1 MSRST
6 RGTGTH
12 LVDPET
18 SRQGDGAASAI
29 SPDTIDPR
37 EPVGSVEA
45 RSPWRMAARRFR
57 KHKMAMISLVVLI
70 MIVLL
75 AFVGGAMW
83 HYKYNV
89 YYNDLSVPPSWK
101 HPFGTDS
108 TGYDTFSEVLRGTQR
123 SLEIAM
129 FVSVS
134 STIVGTIY
142 GAISGYAGGVVD
154 SIMMRIVDLFL
165 TFPIIA
171 VAAVLTHNIGP
182 KANGWFWISV
192 VLSAL
197 TWPYVG
203 RVVRGNALA
212 VREKEYIEAAH
223 ALGASRTRV
232 VFRHVVPNVISVVIV
247 IFTILVATSILAE
260 TALSFVGFG
269 VAAPDT
275 SLGLLVS
282 QAQTAVET
290 RPWLFYFPGLFI
302 ILIALTA
309 NFIGDGL
316 RDALDPTA
324 SKGRS

>member
-1 MSRST
+1 
-6 RGTGTH
+6 
-12 LVDPET
+12 
-18 SRQGDGAASAI
+18 
-29 SPDTIDPR
+29 
-37 EPVGSVEA
+37 
-45 RSPWRMAARRFR
+45 
-57 KHKMAMISLVVLI
+57 
-70 MIVLL
+70 
-75 AFVGGAMW
+75 
-83 HYKYNV
+83 
-89 YYNDLSVPPSWK
+89 
-101 HPFGTDS
+101 
-108 TGYDTFSEVLRGTQR
+108 
-123 SLEIAM
+123 
-129 FVSVS
+129 VSIS

-182 KANGWFWISV
+182 KANGWVWISV
-192 VLSAL
+192 VLASL

-212 VREKEYIEAAH
+212 VREREYIEAAH
-223 ALGASRTRV
+223 ALGATRTRTV
-232 VFRHVVPNVISVVIV
+232 LRHVVPNVISVVIV

-275 SLGLLVS
+275 SLGLLVNN
-282 QAQTAVET
+282 AQTAVAT
-290 RPWLFYFPGLFI
+290 RPWLFYFPGIFI

-324 SKGRS
+324 SKGRA

>member
-1 MSRST
+1 M
-6 RGTGTH
+6 
-12 LVDPET
+12 
-18 SRQGDGAASAI
+18 

-37 EPVGSVEA
+37 EPVGSIEA
-45 RSPWRMAARRFR
+45 RSLWRMSARRFR
-57 KHKMAMISLVVLI
+57 KHKMAMISLVVLL

-75 AFVGGAMW
+75 AFVGGSLW

-89 YYNDLSVPPSWK
+89 FSQSVADLNRPPSLK

-123 SLEIAM
+123 SLEIAA
-129 FVSVS
+129 FVSIS

-182 KANGWFWISV
+182 KANGWFWISM
-192 VLSAL
+192 VLAAL

-212 VREKEYIEAAH
+212 IREKEYIEAAH

-232 VFRHVVPNVISVVIV
+232 VFRHVVPNVVSIVIV

>member
-1 MSRST
+1 MSRAP
-6 RGTGTH
+6 RDVPVR

-18 SRQGDGAASAI
+18 SRQGDGAAPAT
-29 SPDTIDPR
+29 DVDRIDPR
-37 EPVGSVEA
+37 EPVGTLQI
-45 RSPWRMAARRFR
+45 RSPWRMAVRRFR
-57 KHKMAMISLVVLI
+57 AHKMAMLSLILLV

-75 AFVGGAMW
+75 AFIGGALW
-83 HYKYNV
+83 HYKYNI
-89 YYNDLSVPPSWK
+89 YSNDLSFKPSLK

-108 TGYDTFSEVLRGTQR
+108 TGFDTFSQVLRGTQR

-129 FVSVS
+129 FVSIS

-142 GAISGYAGGVVD
+142 GAVSGYAGGMVD
-154 SIMMRIVDLFL
+154 SFMMRVVDLFL

-182 KANGWFWISV
+182 KANGWFWISMI
-192 VLSAL
+192 LASL
-197 TWPYVG
+197 TWPYVA

-212 VREKEYIEAAH
+212 IREKEYIEAAH

-269 VAAPDT
+269 VQPPDT
-275 SLGLLVS
+275 SLGLLVNS
-282 QAQTAVET
+282 AQTAVAT

-302 ILIALTA
+302 IMIALTA

-324 SKGRS
+324 SKGRA

>member
-1 MSRST
+1 MSRAS
-6 RGTGTH
+6 RDTGGH

-18 SRQGDGAASAI
+18 SRQGDGAAPATGV
-29 SPDTIDPR
+29 DAIDPR
-37 EPVGSVEA
+37 EPVGSISA

-57 KHKMAMISLVVLI
+57 AHKMAMASLVVMV

-75 AFVGGAMW
+75 AFVGGALW

-89 YYNDLSVPPSWK
+89 YSNDLSVKPSWK

-108 TGYDTFSEVLRGTQR
+108 TGFDTFSQVLRGTQR
-123 SLEIAM
+123 SLEIAT

-192 VLSAL
+192 ILASL

-212 VREKEYIEAAH
+212 IREKEYIEAAH

-269 VAAPDT
+269 VQPPDT
-275 SLGLLVS
+275 SLGLLVNS
-282 QAQTAVET
+282 AQTAVET

-324 SKGRS
+324 SKGRA

>member
-1 MSRST
+1 MSRSP
-6 RGTGTH
+6 RATGTH

-18 SRQGDGAASAI
+18 SRQGDGAASPI

-45 RSPWRMAARRFR
+45 RSPWRTAARRFR
-57 KHKMAMISLVVLI
+57 KHRMAMVSLVVLI
-70 MIVLL
+70 AIVLL
-75 AFVGGAMW
+75 AFVGGSLW

-89 YYNDLSVPPSWK
+89 YSNDLSVKPSWK
-101 HPFGTDS
+101 HPFG
-108 TGYDTFSEVLRGTQR
+108 
-123 SLEIAM
+123 IAA

-165 TFPIIA
+165 TLPILAI
-171 VAAVLTHNIGP
+171 AAVLTHNIGP
-182 KANGWFWISV
+182 KANGWFWISM
-192 VLSAL
+192 VLAFL

-212 VREKEYIEAAH
+212 IREKEYIEAAH
-223 ALGASRTRV
+223 ALGASKARV

-247 IFTILVATSILAE
+247 IFTILVATTILVE

-282 QAQTAVET
+282 GAQTAVET

-324 SKGRS
+324 SKGRT

>member
-1 MSRST
+1 MSRAP
-6 RGTGTH
+6 RDTGIH
-12 LVDPET
+12 LIDAET
-18 SRQGDGAASAI
+18 SRQGDGAAPATAI
-29 SPDTIDPR
+29 DTIDPR
-37 EPVGSVEA
+37 EPVGSLTA
-45 RSPWRMAARRFR
+45 RSPWRTALRRFAA
-57 KHKMAMISLVVLI
+57 HKMAMASLVVLTV
-70 MIVLL
+70 IVLL
-75 AFVGGAMW
+75 AFVGGALW
-83 HYKYNV
+83 HYKFNV
-89 YYNDLSVPPSWK
+89 YGNDLSFKPGLK

-108 TGYDTFSEVLRGTQR
+108 TGYDTFSVVLRGAQR
-123 SLEIAM
+123 SLEIAA
-129 FVSVS
+129 FVSIS

-182 KANGWFWISV
+182 KANGWVWISV
-192 VLSAL
+192 VLASL

-212 VREKEYIEAAH
+212 VREREYIEAAH
-223 ALGASRTRV
+223 ALGATRTRTV
-232 VFRHVVPNVISVVIV
+232 LRHVVPNVISVVIV

-275 SLGLLVS
+275 SLGLLVNN
-282 QAQTAVET
+282 AQTAVAT
-290 RPWLFYFPGLFI
+290 RPWLFYFPGIFI

-324 SKGRS
+324 SKGRA

>member
-1 MSRST
+1 MSRAS
-6 RGTGTH
+6 RDTGSH

-18 SRQGDGAASAI
+18 SRQGDGGAPATGVDAI
-29 SPDTIDPR
+29 NPR
-37 EPVGSVEA
+37 EPVGSISA

-57 KHKMAMISLVVLI
+57 AHKMAMASLIVLV

-75 AFVGGAMW
+75 AFVGGALW

-89 YYNDLSVPPSWK
+89 YSNDLSFKPSWK

-108 TGYDTFSEVLRGTQR
+108 TGFDTFSQVMRGTQR

-134 STIVGTIY
+134 STVVGTIY
-142 GAISGYAGGVVD
+142 GAISGYAGGAVD
-154 SIMMRIVDLFL
+154 TVMMRIVDLFL

-171 VAAVLTHNIGP
+171 IAAVLTHNIGP

-192 VLSAL
+192 ILASL

-203 RVVRGNALA
+203 RVVRGSALA

-223 ALGASRTRV
+223 ALGATRTRV

-269 VAAPDT
+269 VQPPDT
-275 SLGLLVS
+275 SLGLLVNS
-282 QAQTAVET
+282 AQTAVET
-290 RPWLFYFPGLFI
+290 RPWLFYFPGAFI

-324 SKGRS
+324 SKGRT

>member
-1 MSRST
+1 MSRSS
-6 RGTGTH
+6 RATGTH
-12 LVDPET
+12 LVDPQT
-18 SRQGDGAASAI
+18 SRQGDGAASPI

-37 EPVGSVEA
+37 EPVGSVET
-45 RSPWRMAARRFR
+45 RSPWRMSVRRFR
-57 KHKMAMISLVVLI
+57 KHKMAMASLVVFV

-75 AFVGGAMW
+75 SYIGGALW

-89 YYNDLSVPPSWK
+89 YSNDLSFKPSLK

-108 TGYDTFSEVLRGTQR
+108 TGFDTFSQVLRGTQR

-134 STIVGTIY
+134 STVVGTIY
-142 GAISGYAGGVVD
+142 GAISGYASGVVD

-182 KANGWFWISV
+182 KANGWFWIAM
-192 VLSAL
+192 VLAAL

-212 VREKEYIEAAH
+212 IREKEYIEAAR

-269 VAAPDT
+269 VQPPDT
-275 SLGLLVS
+275 SLGLLVNT
-282 QAQTAVET
+282 AQTAVAT

>member
-1 MSRST
+1 MSRAS
-6 RGTGTH
+6 RDVPVRI
-12 LVDPET
+12 VDPET
-18 SRQGDGAASAI
+18 SRQGDGAA
-29 SPDTIDPR
+29 PVTDVDGIDPR
-37 EPVGSVEA
+37 EPVGSLQV

-57 KHKMAMISLVVLI
+57 AHKMAMLSLVLLV

-75 AFVGGAMW
+75 AFVGGALW
-83 HYKYNV
+83 HYKYNI
-89 YYNDLSVPPSWK
+89 YSNDLSFKPSLK

-108 TGYDTFSEVLRGTQR
+108 TGFDTFSQVLRGTQR

-134 STIVGTIY
+134 STIVGTVY
-142 GAISGYAGGVVD
+142 GAVSGYAGGLLD
-154 SIMMRIVDLFL
+154 SFMMRVVDLFL

-182 KANGWFWISV
+182 KANGWFWISMI
-192 VLSAL
+192 LASL
-197 TWPYVG
+197 TWPYVA

-212 VREKEYIEAAH
+212 IREKEYIEAAH

-232 VFRHVVPNVISVVIV
+232 IFRHVVPNVISVVIV

-269 VAAPDT
+269 VQPPDT
-275 SLGLLVS
+275 SLGLLVNS
-282 QAQTAVET
+282 AQTAVAT

-324 SKGRS
+324 SKGRA

>member
-1 MSRST
+1 MSRAP
-6 RGTGTH
+6 RDVPVR

-18 SRQGDGAASAI
+18 ARQGDGAAPATDI
-29 SPDTIDPR
+29 DRIDPR
-37 EPVGSVEA
+37 EPVGSLQI

-57 KHKMAMISLVVLI
+57 AHKMAMLSLIVLA

-75 AFVGGAMW
+75 AFIGGALW
-83 HYKYNV
+83 HYKYNI
-89 YYNDLSVPPSWK
+89 YSNDLSFKPSLK

-108 TGYDTFSEVLRGTQR
+108 TGFDTFSQVLRGTQR

-142 GAISGYAGGVVD
+142 GAVSGYAGGALD
-154 SIMMRIVDLFL
+154 SFMMRVVDLFL

-182 KANGWFWISV
+182 KANGWFWISII
-192 VLSAL
+192 LASL
-197 TWPYVG
+197 TWPYVA

-212 VREKEYIEAAH
+212 IREKEYIEAAH

-232 VFRHVVPNVISVVIV
+232 IFRHVVPNVISVVIV

-269 VAAPDT
+269 VQPPDT
-275 SLGLLVS
+275 SLGLLVNS
-282 QAQTAVET
+282 AQTAVAT

-324 SKGRS
+324 SKGRA

>member
-1 MSRST
+1 MSRSP
-6 RGTGTH
+6 RDIGTH

-18 SRQGDGAASAI
+18 SRQGDGAASPI

-57 KHKMAMISLVVLI
+57 KHRMAMVSLVVLV
-70 MIVLL
+70 MVVLL
-75 AFVGGAMW
+75 AFVGGTLW

-89 YYNDLSVPPSWK
+89 YTPDLNFKPSWK

-108 TGYDTFSEVLRGTQR
+108 SGFDTFSVVLRGTQR
-123 SLEIAM
+123 SLEIAT

-134 STIVGTIY
+134 STIVGTVY
-142 GAISGYAGGVVD
+142 GAVSGYAGGAVD
-154 SIMMRIVDLFL
+154 SVMMRIVDLFL

-192 VLSAL
+192 VLASL

-212 VREKEYIEAAH
+212 IREKEYIEAAH

-282 QAQTAVET
+282 NAQTAVET

-324 SKGRS
+324 SKGRA

>member
-1 MSRST
+1 MSRAP
-6 RGTGTH
+6 RD
-12 LVDPET
+12 LPVRVVEPET
-18 SRQGDGAASAI
+18 SRQGDGAAPAS
-29 SPDTIDPR
+29 DTDKIDPR
-37 EPVGSVEA
+37 EPVGSLKV
-45 RSPWRMAARRFR
+45 RSPWRTAAKRFR
-57 KHKMAMISLVVLI
+57 AHKMAMLSLIVLA

-75 AFVGGAMW
+75 AFVGGALW
-83 HYKYNV
+83 HYKYNI
-89 YYNDLSVPPSWK
+89 YSNDLSFKPSRK

-108 TGYDTFSEVLRGTQR
+108 TGFDTFSQVLRGTQR

-154 SIMMRIVDLFL
+154 STMMRVVDLFL

-182 KANGWFWISV
+182 KANGWFWISMI
-192 VLSAL
+192 LASL
-197 TWPYVG
+197 TWPYVA

-212 VREKEYIEAAH
+212 IREKEYIEAAH

-269 VAAPDT
+269 VQPPDT
-275 SLGLLVS
+275 SLGLLVNS
-282 QAQTAVET
+282 AQTAVAT

-324 SKGRS
+324 SKGRA

>member
-1 MSRST
+1 MSRSSRAAGT
-6 RGTGTH
+6 R

-18 SRQGDGAASAI
+18 SRQGVGAAPATAI
-29 SPDTIDPR
+29 DAIDPR
-37 EPVGSVEA
+37 EPVGSLTA
-45 RSPWRMAARRFR
+45 RSPWRTALRRFAA
-57 KHKMAMISLVVLI
+57 HKMAMASLVLLT

-75 AFVGGAMW
+75 AFVGGALW

-89 YYNDLSVPPSWK
+89 YSNDLSFKPSLK

-108 TGYDTFSEVLRGTQR
+108 TGFDTFSVVLRGTQR
-123 SLEIAM
+123 SLEIAA

-182 KANGWFWISV
+182 SANGWLWISV
-192 VLSAL
+192 VLASL

-212 VREKEYIEAAH
+212 IREKEYIEAAH
-223 ALGASRTRV
+223 ALGATRTRT

-275 SLGLLVS
+275 SLGLLVNS
-282 QAQTAVET
+282 AQTAVAT

-324 SKGRS
+324 SKGRA